1 MIDLHCH
8 VLAGIDDGP
17 QAIDGSVAIAR
28 AAAAAGIHTIVAT
41 PHVSRRYPNQAET
54 IGELVGELNAR
65 LAEEAPQIRVV
76 PGAEIALTQAI
87 DLTSQQSSALGLG
100 GGPWMLVEPPLTP
113 VASSLDALL
122 LGLQRRGH
130 RIVLAHPERCPA
142 FHSDPQMLGSLVRAG
157 VVTSIT
163 AGSLVGR
170 FGGEVRRFAL
180 ALAQEDMIHNVA
192 SDAHDDA
199 RRPPGLMAELEQA
212 GLGALAPWLTE
223 AVPGAILA
231 GEEIPPRPV
240 ALRPAS

>member
-1 MIDLHCH
+1 MVDLHCH

-17 QAIDGSVAIAR
+17 QTIDGSVAIAR
-28 AAAAAGIHTIVAT
+28 AAAATGIRTIVAT

-65 LAEEAPQIRVV
+65 LTMEALDIRIAA
-76 PGAEIALTQAI
+76 GAEIALTQAI
-87 DLTSQQSSALGLG
+87 DLTPEQLSALGLG
-100 GGPWMLVEPPLTP
+100 GGPWLLVEPPLTP

-142 FHSDPQMLGSLVRAG
+142 FHGDPQMLGSLVRAG
-157 VVTSIT
+157 MVTSIT

-170 FGGEVRRFAL
+170 FGSEVRRFAL
-180 ALAQEDMIHNVA
+180 QLAQEDMIHNVA

-199 RRPPGLMAELEQA
+199 RRPPGIMAELEQS
-212 GLGALAPWLTE
+212 GLGPLAPWLTE
-223 AVPGAILA
+223 AVPGAILG
-231 GEEIPPRPV
+231 GEEIPPRRSP
-240 ALRPAS
+240 LRPAS